1 MKFSSADPWL
11 LTGLVQAIGS
21 SPSLGVT
28 EAALICDQEVFR
40 QFIATSPLSL
50 ELVYIQLFFDR
61 VMFLSKHKKLS
72 RREKKMELLF
82 EEIRLRKKTQ
92 KCLFI

>member
-28 EAALICDQEVFR
+28 EAAVICDQEVFR
-40 QFIATSPLSL
+40 QFIAISPLSL
-50 ELVYIQLFFDR
+50 ELVYIQLFFWQSY
-61 VMFLSKHKKLS
+61 VP
-72 RREKKMELLF
+72 
-82 EEIRLRKKTQ
+82 Q
-92 KCLFI
+92 